1 MTLAKN
7 FGKNFKL
14 ENPYAAK
21 FNPNLMETMETEE
34 NKEENNSKQR
44 LA

>member
-21 FNPNLMETMETEE
+21 FNPNLMEPEE
-34 NKEENNSKQR
+34 KKEENNSKER